1 MTAHGDSVLRAATRL
16 YMLGVVLGT
25 PLALIWVPAQLWPA
39 AWLLVRLTFAI
50 QFVSVAVVWAVRWLN
65 PPTSAFIVLAAIGHL
80 RRRQPSQIAHT
91 WVAEAGLPPAL
102 RLAAIVAEDTYFAF
116 HAGFD
121 WDSLRTAYTANREGG
136 PPRGGSTISQQV
148 AKNLF
153 LWETPS
159 YLRKAIEAYFTLLIE
174 AAWPKRR
181 ILEVYLN
188 IARFGP
194 RTFGAEAAA
203 RRFFGKPAA
212 DLSRQEAALLVAVL
226 PAPLNYRA
234 EAPAPLVRAR
244 QVMIMARMKQT
255 GEGHLARLDTLHPLL
270 PGSQT

>member
-1 MTAHGDSVLRAATRL
+1 MTGHGGSVLRAATRL
-16 YMLGVVLGT
+16 YMLAVLLGT
-25 PLALIWVPAQLWPA
+25 PLALIWAPAQLPPP
-39 AWLLVRLTFAI
+39 AWLFVRIGLGILFVTVMAVCAI
-50 QFVSVAVVWAVRWLN
+50 RWLN
-65 PPTSAFIVLAAIGHL
+65 PPTSTFIVLAGLGH
-80 RRRQPSQIAHT
+80 RRRGQPSRIEHT

-121 WDSLRTAYTANREGG
+121 WDSLRTAYAANREGG
-136 PPRGGSTISQQV
+136 PLRGGSTISQQV

-153 LWETPS
+153 LWETAS

-188 IARFGP
+188 LARFGP

-203 RRFFGKPAA
+203 RRFFGKPARE
-212 DLSRQEAALLVAVL
+212 LSRQEAALLVAVL
-226 PAPLNYRA
+226 PAPLNFRA

-244 QVMIMARMKQT
+244 QVMILARMKQT
-255 GEGHLARLDTLHPLL
+255 GDGHLARLDTLHPLL
-270 PGSQT
+270 PRSQT